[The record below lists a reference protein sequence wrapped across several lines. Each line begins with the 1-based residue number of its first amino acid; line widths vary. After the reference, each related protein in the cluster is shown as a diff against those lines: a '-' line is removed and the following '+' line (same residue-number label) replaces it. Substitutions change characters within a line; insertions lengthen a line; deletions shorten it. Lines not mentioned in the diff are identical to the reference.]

1 MRKVSSLR
9 VDVFDGGF
17 EKHEI
22 DKKWMNIDMQNKDNC
37 IEKTVRLNE
46 LAKKKKTVRLNALQS
61 ILP

>member
-46 LAKKKKTVRLNALQS
+46 LAKKKKKNC
-61 ILP
+61 